1 MKISIENAKMTSS
14 DKVCMVCGDKSLGY
28 NFNAV
33 TCESCKAFFRRNA
46 LSSKEFTCPF
56 TDNCDISVVTR
67 RFCQKCRL
75 EKCFSIGMKKEYIMS
90 EEDKI
95 LKKMK
100 IEQNRAKRK
109 PSASNQQVTV
119 PQKIKRE
126 NGISLDGD
134 SWEGCSSSNRTNTL
148 SPTASSNSSNSRTEP
163 FTPSSSFDF
172 NDMFPVISS
181 STNTTEKIVTKPF
194 PDSHSTSSEIV
205 EQLVDYPED
214 ASKFIN
220 QLMKTPK
227 EAVDVMTKILS
238 SQKDAMRLIGHL
250 ISQPGDALKIISKI
264 MNSPFDALTVFT
276 KFMSSPTDALEIIA
290 KIASSPN
297 EVLQFIKQLMN
308 SPEDALQIMNKFM
321 NSPAEALKM
330 LNKMVNHTNS
340 VDSTTKC
347 KEEPTVTIEVDDVDN
362 TATSLQSPVTS
373 IANNPMI
380 KSMLDNQLSDSPN
393 SAIVSPAREENKDH
407 QEIDKIDSP
416 ESSETLHSI
425 LHSMNDFSV
434 PQHSSLESVIDE
446 AIKLEYETVNSLA
459 PSTSNNRELNDA
471 ERAKLNELIV
481 ANKALYAPLDEDL
494 SGLDECSIKANQNSQ
509 DPQLLKIINLT
520 AIAIRRLIKMSK
532 KINAFKNMC
541 QEDQVALLKGGC
553 TEMMILRSV
562 MQYDDGDRCTWKIPH
577 SEEAMSSITVD
588 VLKLAKG
595 NVYEAHESFIR
606 TFEPRWRQDENIILI
621 LCAIVLFTPGRPK
634 TIHSDVLKLEQNSYY
649 YLLRRYL
656 ESVYPGCVAKSTFLK
671 LMQKIIELQ
680 RLNEVIIS
688 VYLDVNPSQVEPLL
702 REIFDLKNH

>member
-1 MKISIENAKMTSS
+1 MPAS

-109 PSASNQQVTV
+109 PSTTHQQVTI

-134 SWEGCSSSNRTNTL
+134 SWEGSTNNRTNTL
-148 SPTASSNSSNSRTEP
+148 SPTASSNSSSSRSES
-163 FTPSSSFDF
+163 FTPSSSFDL
-172 NDMFPVISS
+172 NEMFPVISS
-181 STNTTEKIVTKPF
+181 STNNPEKIVPKPF
-194 PDSHSTSSEIV
+194 PDADASSSEIV
-205 EQLVDYPED
+205 ECLVDYPED
-214 ASKFIN
+214 ASKLIN
-220 QLMKTPK
+220 HLMKTPK
-227 EAVDVMTKILS
+227 EAVEVVTKILS
-238 SQKDAMRLIGHL
+238 CQKDAMRLIGHL

-290 KIASSPN
+290 KIASSPQ
-297 EVLQFIKQLMN
+297 ECVQFIQQLMN

-330 LNKMVNHTNS
+330 LNKMVNHSSS

-347 KEEPTVTIEVDDVDN
+347 KEEPPVTIEVEDEN
-362 TATSLQSPVTS
+362 NIATSLQSPVQS
-373 IANNPMI
+373 PIANKENPMI
-380 KSMLDNQLSDSPN
+380 KSMLDTQLNDSPH
-393 SAIVSPAREENKDH
+393 SATVISPTREEDNNDSQEI

-425 LHSMNDFSV
+425 LNTMNDFSV

-562 MQYDDGDRCTWKIPH
+562 MQYDDADRCTWKIPH

-606 TFEPRWRQDENIILI
+606 TFEPQWRQDENIILI

-671 LMQKIIELQ
+671 LIQKVIELQ